1 MSEADLNFHFTL
13 LVRVV
18 FVTENARFG
27 FPRPQTKLK
36 RYRMSNF
43 TPAQQRNALIY
54 LVLFHLVIIASSN
67 YLVQLPFTIFGLHT
81 TWGAFTFPFIF
92 LATDLTVRIFG
103 ARLARKIIFLVMLPA
118 LAVSY
123 FLSVVFFEGQFQGF
137 SHLGE
142 FNLFVARI
150 AIASFMAY
158 LLGQIMDVHV
168 FNRLRQMKQWWVAP
182 TCSTLFGNAL
192 DTIAFFAIAFYQSPD
207 PFMAEHWTEIALVDY
222 GFKLVI
228 SLGLFVPMYGVLL
241 NYLIKKLT
249 AVNPDFKVST
259 AA

>member
-1 MSEADLNFHFTL
+1 MSTF
-13 LVRVV
+13 
-18 FVTENARFG
+18 
-27 FPRPQTKLK
+27 
-36 RYRMSNF
+36 S
-43 TPAQQRNALIY
+43 PAQKRNALFF

-67 YLVQLPFTIFGLHT
+67 YLVQIPFTIFGLHT

-103 ARLARKIIFLVMLPA
+103 AGMARKIIGLVMLPA

-123 FLSVVFFEGQFQGF
+123 LLSVLFFEGQFQGF
-137 SHLGE
+137 GQVSE

-158 LLGQIMDVHV
+158 LLGQILDVHV
-168 FNRLRQMKQWWVAP
+168 FNRLRETKKWWVAP

-192 DTIAFFAIAFYQSPD
+192 DTLAFFSIAFYQSSD
-207 PFMAEHWTEIALVDY
+207 AFMAEHWTEIALVDY

-241 NYLIKKLT
+241 NFLVKRLT
-249 AVNPDFKVST
+249 VVREGVHTQQVS
-259 AA
+259 A

>member
-1 MSEADLNFHFTL
+1 MTRLKSASQAVFSFVQYTDQQQNKALFWLVIFHL
-13 LVRVV
+13 LV
-18 FVTENARFG
+18 
-27 FPRPQTKLK
+27 
-36 RYRMSNF
+36 
-43 TPAQQRNALIY
+43 
-54 LVLFHLVIIASSN
+54 IASSN
-67 YLVQLPFTIFGLHT
+67 YLVQIPFTIFGLHT

-103 ARLARKIIFLVMLPA
+103 AGMARKIIFWVMLPA
-118 LAVSY
+118 LAISY
-123 FLSVVFFEGQFQGF
+123 VLSVMFFEGKYQGMAQ
-137 SHLGE
+137 LGV

-168 FNRLRQMKQWWVAP
+168 FNRLRQLKQWWVAP

-192 DTIAFFAIAFYQSPD
+192 DTIAFFSIAFYMSSD

-222 GFKLVI
+222 SVKLII

-241 NYLIKKLT
+241 NYLMKKLT
-249 AVNPDFKVST
+249 TVANVSSQQEVN
-259 AA
+259 A

>member
-1 MSEADLNFHFTL
+1 MTRLKSASQAVFSSVQYTDQQQNKALFW
-13 LVRVV
+13 LV
-18 FVTENARFG
+18 
-27 FPRPQTKLK
+27 
-36 RYRMSNF
+36 
-43 TPAQQRNALIY
+43 I
-54 LVLFHLVIIASSN
+54 FHLVVIASSN
-67 YLVQLPFTIFGLHT
+67 YLVQIPFTIFGLHT

-103 ARLARKIIFLVMLPA
+103 AGMARKIIFWVMLPA
-118 LAVSY
+118 LAISY
-123 FLSVVFFEGQFQGF
+123 VLSVMFFEGKFQGMAQ
-137 SHLGE
+137 LGV

-168 FNRLRQMKQWWVAP
+168 FNRLRQLKQWWVAP

-192 DTIAFFAIAFYQSPD
+192 DTIAFFSIAFYMSSD

-222 GFKLVI
+222 SVKLII

-241 NYLIKKLT
+241 NYLMKKLT
-249 AVNPDFKVST
+249 TVADVSSQQEVNV
-259 AA
+259 

>member
-1 MSEADLNFHFTL
+1 
-13 LVRVV
+13 
-18 FVTENARFG
+18 
-27 FPRPQTKLK
+27 
-36 RYRMSNF
+36 MSNF
-43 TPAQQRNALIY
+43 TPAQMRKALSV

-67 YLVQLPFTIFGLHT
+67 YLVQLPFTIFGMHT

-103 ARLARKIIFLVMLPA
+103 AKLARKIIFLVMLPA
-118 LAVSY
+118 LIASY
-123 FLSVVFFEGQFQGF
+123 VLSVIFYEGQFQGLAP
-137 SHLGE
+137 LGE

-158 LLGQIMDVHV
+158 LLGQILDVQV
-168 FNRLRQMKQWWVAP
+168 FNRLRQLKQWWVAP
-182 TCSTLFGNAL
+182 TCSTLIGNAL
-192 DTIAFFAIAFYQSPD
+192 DTLAFFAIAFYQSPD

-241 NYLIKKLT
+241 NYLVKKLT
-249 AVNPDFKVST
+249 AVNPELTIAGVK
-259 AA
+259 A

>member
-1 MSEADLNFHFTL
+1 
-13 LVRVV
+13 
-18 FVTENARFG
+18 
-27 FPRPQTKLK
+27 
-36 RYRMSNF
+36 MSNF
-43 TPAQQRNALIY
+43 TPAQQRKALTF

-67 YLVQLPFTIFGLHT
+67 YLVQIPFTVFDLHT

-103 ARLARKIIFLVMLPA
+103 AGLARKIIFYVMLPS
-118 LAVSY
+118 LVVSY
-123 FLSVVFFEGQFQGF
+123 LLSVVFYEGQFQGF
-137 SHLGE
+137 APLSEL
-142 FNLFVARI
+142 NMFVARI

-158 LLGQIMDVHV
+158 LLGQIMDVSV

-182 TCSTLFGNAL
+182 TASTLFGNAL
-192 DTIAFFAIAFYQSPD
+192 DTIAFFGIAFYQSPD

-241 NYLIKKLT
+241 NYLIGKLT
-249 AVNPDFKVST
+249 SVNPNFT
-259 AA
+259 AVGAKA